1 MIDRI
6 DVVIPARN
14 AHDTIAEVVRPFTEH
29 PAIGRIIVVC
39 NPPSVRTALALK
51 QLQHTRSIYVLQE
64 HSEGKGQAVT
74 RGLEYVITPHVI
86 FCDADL
92 TGFTTHHISSLIIAA
107 VVGDDTMIVG
117 VPDIPENLPGHR
129 LWSFPWVSG
138 ERCVPTRLVRPLKLH
153 GYLMETQ
160 INLANSH
167 AVHGVEFAPLYGCK
181 SPFRMTSD
189 RLDAMQRDLEWGKL
203 RGIL

>member
-1 MIDRI
+1 MNEKI

-14 AHDTIAEVVRPFTEH
+14 AHETIAGVVEPFTRH
-29 PAIGRIIVVC
+29 PVINRIIVVV

-51 QLQHTRSIYVLQE
+51 ALQHTRNIYAIQE
-64 HSEGKGQAVT
+64 HIDGKGQAVK

-92 TGFTTHHISSLIIAA
+92 TGFNDDHISAMMIDA
-107 VVGDDTMIVG
+107 VLGNDSMVVG
-117 VPDIPENLPGHR
+117 VPDIPENLPEKR

-138 ERCVPTRLVRPLKLH
+138 QRCVPTRLVRPLHLH

-160 INLANSH
+160 INSANSH
-167 AVHGVEFAPLYGCK
+167 AQFPVHFVPLYGCK
-181 SPFRMTSD
+181 SPFRMTEE
-189 RLDAMQRDLEWGKL
+189 RIAAMQTDLEWGKAK
-203 RGIL
+203 GIL